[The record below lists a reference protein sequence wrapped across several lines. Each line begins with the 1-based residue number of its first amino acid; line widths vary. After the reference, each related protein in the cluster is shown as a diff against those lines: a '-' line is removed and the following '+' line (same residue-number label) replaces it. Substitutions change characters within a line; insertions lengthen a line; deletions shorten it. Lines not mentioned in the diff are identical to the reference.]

1 MATNESGIETPSLI
15 DVRKVLTEIKAS
27 TVKLVLD
34 VELLK
39 ANYNELKESLYS
51 TNSQVDSLV
60 AGNIAVKSNS
70 SKNKYW
76 RPRRS

>member
-70 SKNKYW
+70 SKNKY
-76 RPRRS
+76 